1 MVLHSG
7 SMEGHYS
14 QLNLL
19 PDMGLGIY
27 VSSRGQED
35 GSQDVRE
42 LASMYIG
49 MTLESIC
56 DFWQKQLAM
65 QKVNLSISYRG
76 WPS

>member
-27 VSSRGQED
+27 MSSSGQED

-42 LASMYIG
+42 LAFMYIG
-49 MTLESIC
+49 MVPEIIC
-56 DFWQKQLAM
+56 
-65 QKVNLSISYRG
+65 VNNSQ
-76 WPS
+76 